1 MARPLGPYPPVS
13 PSVLSVEGHGR
24 LRVRAG
30 AEGDEVR
37 GLLALEGTAKGVEL
51 RVSLTEEKDEV
62 LAERAKTDREAFG
75 ILYERHAR
83 RIYNYVYYRTGS
95 VADAEDLTART
106 FYQALSN
113 LHRYKVQ
120 AVPFSAWLFRIA
132 HNLVANWHRDTGR
145 HRSVPLDG
153 LHELPN
159 VSDDPPRM
167 AENLEES
174 RELRAVLRR
183 LPADRQQLL
192 ILKFV
197 ERMPNAQI
205 ATVMGR
211 TEGAVKALLHRTIE
225 NLKLQLAPTK
235 AGKR

>member
-1 MARPLGPYPPVS
+1 
-13 PSVLSVEGHGR
+13 
-24 LRVRAG
+24 
-30 AEGDEVR
+30 
-37 GLLALEGTAKGVEL
+37 
-51 RVSLTEEKDEV
+51 VSLSDEKDEV
-62 LAERAKTDREAFG
+62 LAEYAKTDREAFG
-75 ILYERHAR
+75 ILYERHVR

-95 VADAEDLTART
+95 VADAEDLTARA

-120 AVPFSAWLFRIA
+120 GVPFSAWLFRIA

-145 HRSVPLDG
+145 HRAIPIDG
-153 LHELPN
+153 MFDLPTTG
-159 VSDDPPRM
+159 DAPPDVV
-167 AENLEES
+167 ESSEEY
-174 RELRAVLRR
+174 RELREVLRR

-205 ATVMGR
+205 ATAMGR

-225 NLKLQLAPTK
+225 SLKFQLAPTK